1 MILDP
6 PSPSLTRLRKGAASQ
21 NDDNMENDFK
31 YKDIHWEKAD
41 PKEII
46 FPLISPGSKVLDLGC
61 WAGRL
66 GEKLIKE
73 KNCEVYGVDINKKA
87 IELAKK
93 RLSKAF
99 LIDLNKEKELPKLF
113 NNEKF
118 DYIVLVE
125 VLEHLINPEKLL
137 IKVKKLLKNDGKILI
152 SVPNIANW
160 EIRLKLLFGSFDYE
174 EQGILDETHLRFFTR
189 KSIQHLLISLGFN
202 IEQEYYTRAII
213 LPGLF
218 ATQFIYVCTFK

>member
-1 MILDP
+1 
-6 PSPSLTRLRKGAASQ
+6 
-21 NDDNMENDFK
+21 MENDFK

-73 KNCEVYGVDINKKA
+73 KKCEVFGVDINQKA

-93 RLSKAF
+93 RLTKAF
-99 LIDLNKEKELPKLF
+99 VADLNKEKELQKLF
-113 NNEKF
+113 DNQKF
-118 DYIVLVE
+118 DFIVLVE
-125 VLEHLINPEKLL
+125 VLEHLVNPEKLL
-137 IKVKKLLKNDGKILI
+137 TEIKKLLNKDGKIII

-160 EIRLKLLFGSFDYE
+160 EIRLQLLFGNFDYE
-174 EQGILDETHLRFFTR
+174 QQGILDETHLRFFTR
-189 KSIQHLLISLGFN
+189 KSIRNLLMSFGYN
-202 IEQEYYTRAII
+202 IEQEYYTRTNI
-213 LPGLF
+213 LPGLL
-218 ATQFIYVCTFK
+218 ATQFIYVCTFR